1 MHRIPCQT
9 KQADSRQPAGANLYL
24 ARIYCGRLYS
34 RFLPDFLAAAQRF
47 LIPSAR
53 RLRAAADIVRPLRGP
68 FVVGLLVLPGGRP
81 RRFAGADAPPLTP
94 SKACIAASS
103 LLRSCVSSLRISERF
118 MDLY

>member
-1 MHRIPCQT
+1 MENERLRK
-9 KQADSRQPAGANLYL
+9 KQADRSQPAGANLYS
-24 ARIYCGRLYS
+24 ARPFYS
-34 RFLPDFLAAAQRF
+34 RFLPDFFAAAQRF
-47 LIPSAR
+47 RIPSAR

-68 FVVGLLVLPGGRP
+68 FVAGLLVLPGGRP

-103 LLRSCVSSLRISERF
+103 LLRSCVSSLMISERF